1 MFERSEANRTV
12 RQKPVTSHKT
22 HKTERWPRRELDLT
36 FIKMKLTN
44 VSEADAELVYA
55 IKQAAY
61 FEHSVRT

>member
-1 MFERSEANRTV
+1 
-12 RQKPVTSHKT
+12 
-22 HKTERWPRRELDLT
+22 
-36 FIKMKLTN
+36 MKLTN